1 MSQGV
6 FFEGQTRLQIARLP
20 INYLVFVAINTARMC
35 VEFSLKISSG
45 VTSTDV
51 EARWSDMFCSIHLIW
66 QHFWRHLL
74 CPLQELHYILF
85 TASRQTVQW
94 SVCPRLER
102 YCTLMLAKIIR
113 EISRLQ
119 LTSVFINNYLSFFWL
134 IHKTFSQWNV
144 RKIKKWK
151 IGFFQNL
158 KLVISSGYQFQ
169 RYRFFF
175 SIIFL
180 PFFLTLFD
188 TTA

>member
-94 SVCPRLER
+94 SVCLRLER

-134 IHKTFSQWNV
+134 IHKTFSQW
-144 RKIKKWK
+144 KIW
-151 IGFFQNL
+151 FFQNL

-188 TTA
+188 TTP

>member
-1 MSQGV
+1 MSRGV
-6 FFEGQTRLQIARLP
+6 FFVGQTRLQIARLP
-20 INYLVFVAINTARMC
+20 INYLVFVAINTARMY

-74 CPLQELHYILF
+74 CPLQELHYIPF
-85 TASRQTVQW
+85 TASSQTVQW

-158 KLVISSGYQFQ
+158 KLVTSSGYQFQ

-175 SIIFL
+175 AIIFL